1 MIRSPRGSARP
12 TRRGQATTE
21 YLLLSAMLAVALLA
35 LAWSL
40 VPAYEQG
47 LRRVAAMASGT
58 LGGGT
63 AVSGRR

>member
-1 MIRSPRGSARP
+1 
-12 TRRGQATTE
+12 
-21 YLLLSAMLAVALLA
+21 MLAIALLA
-35 LAWSL
+35 LAWAL

-47 LRRVAAMASGT
+47 LRRVAQMASGT